1 MADSAKSGMQDKMV
15 AIGWIGLAA
24 SFHFAAYEF
33 ARGSTIVLYTTQ
45 FGSAAMSYAL
55 TGNPSLACCTCN
67 SQFFIT
73 PLHTATSHDAL
84 SVLPVVSVALIMIY
98 NYILELCGPA
108 GTLLWSTLLIAV
120 IFGLTALSVDIFK
133 ATHSR

>member
-1 MADSAKSGMQDKMV
+1 LSYRTSYVKKQHINQPSIITFLERSVKMADSAKSGMQDKMV

-55 TGNPSLACCTCN
+55 TGNSSLA
-67 SQFFIT
+67 
-73 PLHTATSHDAL
+73 
-84 SVLPVVSVALIMIY
+84 VAH
-98 NYILELCGPA
+98 
-108 GTLLWSTLLIAV
+108 
-120 IFGLTALSVDIFK
+120 
-133 ATHSR
+133 ATHSFFLLSPLSPL